1 MEKVTEKALDFKTS
15 AEILAKGL
23 NFEENAVVML
33 AAVKN
38 EDGSDWDCTITQNGN
53 VQLIGPMLALYVSE
67 FLEDLDEESR
77 NYFAGELVGLILRTK
92 EKKECLK

>member
-1 MEKVTEKALDFKTS
+1 MEKVTEKATNFKAAS
-15 AEILAKGL
+15 DLLAKGL
-23 NFEENAVVML
+23 NFDDNAVVML

-38 EDGSDWDCTITQNGN
+38 EDGSDWGCTITQNGN

-67 FLEDLDEESR
+67 FLEALDEESR

-92 EKKECLK
+92 EKKE

>member
-1 MEKVTEKALDFKTS
+1 MEKVTEKATNFKAAS
-15 AEILAKGL
+15 ELLAKGL

-38 EDGSDWDCTITQNGN
+38 EDGSDWDCTITQKGN

-92 EKKECLK
+92 EKKE

>member
-1 MEKVTEKALDFKTS
+1 MEKVTEKATNFKAAS
-15 AEILAKGL
+15 DLLAKGL

-77 NYFAGELVGLILRTK
+77 NYFVGELVGLILRTK
-92 EKKECLK
+92 EKKE

>member
-1 MEKVTEKALDFKTS
+1 MEKVTEKATNFKAAS
-15 AEILAKGL
+15 ELLAKGL

-33 AAVKN
+33 AAVKK

-67 FLEDLDEESR
+67 FLEALDEESR

-92 EKKECLK
+92 EKKE

>member
-23 NFEENAVVML
+23 NFDDNAVVML

-92 EKKECLK
+92 EKKE